1 MLTHT
6 KRIFMNEADGSS
18 GNGAPAAPAPPA
30 EPTAA
35 PTAPVFDPDALVTRL
50 MGAFEEKLAAHQN
63 ATNAALRK
71 AGVFKQD
78 KPADASS
85 VQSTPSAPAAAQA
98 GLTQADVDARMDAR
112 LELERVVSS
121 RVGKYGLNESQE
133 RRFRAALSGVQR
145 DNLAAEAESYLA
157 DLGLAKVATNPT
169 PAPTA
174 APTQTAAQPAKPN
187 ISDRGTAAP
196 TDTRDSEGV
205 LNSRPLEMT
214 SHDIDALVL
223 KHGPDKGMQ
232 MFQERVLS
240 ALGRIRIKPPSSGR

>member
-18 GNGAPAAPAPPA
+18 GNGAPAAPAAPA

-35 PTAPVFDPDALVTRL
+35 TTAPVFDPDALVTRL

-78 KPADASS
+78 KPADAPS

-145 DNLAAEAESYLA
+145 ESLATEAESYLA
-157 DLGLAKVATNPT
+157 DLGLAKVPT
-169 PAPTA
+169 PQVQPVTQA
-174 APTQTAAQPAKPN
+174 APAQAKPN
-187 ISDRGTAAP
+187 ISDRGAAAP
-196 TDTRDSEGV
+196 IDNRDSEGV

-214 SHDIDALVL
+214 GHDIDSLIL
-223 KHGPDKGMQ
+223 KHGQQKGLQ
-232 MFQERVLS
+232 MFQDRVLA
-240 ALGRIRIKPPSSGR
+240 ALRGVRIRSPGGGQR